1 MYSRKKKPIHQLTG
15 NRKNGNQQ
23 EKCPRQELQIEDI
36 NINYVQK
43 VKYLVSSQTGWK
55 IRQDTNVRSR
65 RIKGDAK
72 RNKFISNKENHA
84 GLMCAPHSLLW

>member
-1 MYSRKKKPIHQLTG
+1 M
-15 NRKNGNQQ
+15 
-23 EKCPRQELQIEDI
+23 
-36 NINYVQK
+36 QK